1 VIKVNI
7 FAQVM
12 LTKHALTKVAKDES
26 NVFVHLSSFL
36 GDLPLPFY
44 GVYSGTKTFN
54 RIFGSLTYSTKAGN
68 KPDTLIVKPSKTTT
82 PMTGY
87 ARDATTVDP

>member
-1 VIKVNI
+1 
-7 FAQVM
+7 M

-26 NVFVHLSSFL
+26 NSFVHLSSIL
-36 GDLPLPFY
+36 GDMPLPFY

-54 RIFGSLTYSTKAGN
+54 RIFGSLIYTTKAGK
-68 KPDTLIVKPSKTTT
+68 KPDTLIVKPGKTTT